1 MEKIRIGVVG
11 MGGMGYAHAKSVVS
25 LEETELTCVCDVEE
39 EVAKESGDEFEVEYF
54 TDYIKLIRS
63 GLCDGVIVATPHWAH
78 PEVSIFAMENG
89 LHVLSEKPIAVT
101 VSGADKMIE
110 AAKRN
115 KRVFAVMY
123 QKRTEPAIRK
133 AIGIVKNGTLGRIQR
148 TLFIDPQC
156 RAQAYYDSGTWRA
169 TWQGEGGGVLINQAP
184 HGMDFFI
191 ELGGLPRVVT
201 AKTRTTLHK
210 IEVEDEACAFLE
222 YENGAWGYYY
232 TTTCEAGGGAYLE
245 LTGDKGKL
253 VLRGGELRLYTFSEP
268 LSEFIP
274 KAADMWA
281 IPEVKEEQFE
291 IASDTTTGS
300 HSVIIRNFARAIL
313 GEEPLLSPGEDGL
326 KTVEFINAII
336 LSGKKEK
343 PVEVPVDREEYDSFI
358 KGLGET
364 SKLKKL
370 VKAQRVTD
378 PRFSE

>member
-1 MEKIRIGVVG
+1 
-11 MGGMGYAHAKSVVS
+11 
-25 LEETELTCVCDVEE
+25 
-39 EVAKESGDEFEVEYF
+39 
-54 TDYIKLIRS
+54 
-63 GLCDGVIVATPHWAH
+63 
-78 PEVSIFAMENG
+78 
-89 LHVLSEKPIAVT
+89 
-101 VSGADKMIE
+101 
-110 AAKRN
+110 
-115 KRVFAVMY
+115 
-123 QKRTEPAIRK
+123 
-133 AIGIVKNGTLGRIQR
+133 
-148 TLFIDPQC
+148 
-156 RAQAYYDSGTWRA
+156 
-169 TWQGEGGGVLINQAP
+169 
-184 HGMDFFI
+184 MDFFI